1 MTNNISDKAGG
12 TFVSGS
18 LMMFWLQ
25 RYSLKNVNHYKMTN
39 NKRDIQEK
47 SFSFLYVNDIYS
59 ILEKNQSPTK
69 IQPLPDN
76 FPNKI

>member
-1 MTNNISDKAGG
+1 
-12 TFVSGS
+12 
-18 LMMFWLQ
+18 
-25 RYSLKNVNHYKMTN
+25 MTN